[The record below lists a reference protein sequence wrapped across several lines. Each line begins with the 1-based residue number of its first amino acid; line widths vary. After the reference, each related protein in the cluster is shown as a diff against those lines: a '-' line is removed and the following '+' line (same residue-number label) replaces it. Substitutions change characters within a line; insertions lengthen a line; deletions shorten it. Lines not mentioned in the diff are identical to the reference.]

1 LFFVSREQI
10 RLVESG
16 AHQYVLS
23 LLLQTKGMFTRQPR
37 AQALWCCVT
46 RAREDTRGGGGGY
59 VRLAISQSP
68 GYSRANPM
76 LEGQE
81 IWQHTFN

>member
-1 LFFVSREQI
+1 MLRD
-10 RLVESG
+10 
-16 AHQYVLS
+16 A
-23 LLLQTKGMFTRQPR
+23 R
-37 AQALWCCVT
+37 AGGHA
-46 RAREDTRGGGGGY
+46 GGGGSY

-81 IWQHTFN
+81 IWQHTFKLNV